1 MATKKNSTPV
11 LDNPVDEEAKAEEQ
25 RDEAQQMANLQA
37 ELAALKKENESLKR
51 NSIAAKSDAGSMSDY
66 ERVRKL
72 EREGYIQGYVAVL
85 DAEKLDCG
93 FVAFCYIKMRQHS
106 HENAVQLM
114 AAVQQVPA
122 NDKYFEMALPF
133 AETLV
138 NMVWAEN
145 FSNDYIDGI
154 EDYDPVT
161 NPHKD
166 DTLS

>member
-1 MATKKNSTPV
+1 MTK
-11 LDNPVDEEAKAEEQ
+11 EEMIHCCENTEK
-25 RDEAQQMANLQA
+25 LC
-37 ELAALKKENESLKR
+37 KENERLKA
-51 NSIAAKSDAGSMSDY
+51 NSVAASGATGAKSDY
-66 ERVRKL
+66 ERVHKL
-72 EREGYIQGYVAVL
+72 
-85 DAEKLDCG
+85 AE
-93 FVAFCYIKMRQHS
+93 
-106 HENAVQLM
+106 ENAKSGEDPWGVKISIRAPRRPKKEDPFYWLSINGRTL
-114 AAVQQVPA
+114 QVPA

>member
-72 EREGYIQGYVAVL
+72 
-85 DAEKLDCG
+85 AE
-93 FVAFCYIKMRQHS
+93 
-106 HENAVQLM
+106 ENAKSGEDPWGVKISIRAPRRPKKEDPFYWLSINGRTL
-114 AAVQQVPA
+114 QVPA